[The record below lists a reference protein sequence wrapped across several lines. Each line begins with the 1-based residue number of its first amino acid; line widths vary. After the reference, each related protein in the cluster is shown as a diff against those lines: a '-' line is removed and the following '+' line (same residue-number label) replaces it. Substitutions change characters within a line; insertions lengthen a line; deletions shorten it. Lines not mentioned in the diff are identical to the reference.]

1 MLLPLPVLNFPSETR
16 PQSGVLRDSHGRV
29 IRDVRIS
36 VTDRCNFRCTYCMPS
51 EGLTWKPKSEILSF
65 EEILELAS
73 ILVEL
78 GITKLRVTGGE
89 ALLRRG
95 VVNLIQDLA
104 RLKPVEDLALTTNGF
119 FLKEFTPDLVRAG
132 LKRVTISLDSLNPQG
147 FQSLTKVNALPRV
160 LEAIDVAQRAGLS
173 PVKINAVLIRGFNDG
188 EIEDF
193 AAFAREWGV
202 SVRFIEYMPLDG
214 PGEWSRAQVVPGRE
228 VYQRIHTR
236 FPLVPLSAQDASET
250 ARRFRFADGAP
261 GEIGIIAP
269 VTEPFC
275 GACSRIRLTA
285 DGKLRTCLFSLTE
298 YDLRA
303 PLRRGATRQE
313 LIELIREAVRLKEA
327 GHRINQSDFV
337 PPERT
342 MSCIGG

>member
-1 MLLPLPVLNFPSETR
+1 MLLPLPVLNSTSATQA
-16 PQSGVLRDSHGRV
+16 QSDLLRDSHGRV

-78 GITKLRVTGGE
+78 GITKIRVTGGE

-104 RLKPVEDLALTTNGF
+104 KLKPVEDLALTTNGF

-173 PVKINAVLIRGFNDG
+173 PVKVNAVLMRGFNDG
-188 EIEDF
+188 EIENF

-214 PGEWSRAQVVPGRE
+214 PGEWDRTKVVPGRE

-236 FPLVPLSAQDASET
+236 FPLIALSGQDASET
-250 ARRFRFADGAP
+250 ARRFRFADGSH

-303 PLRRGATRQE
+303 PLRRGATRRE

-327 GHRINQSDFV
+327 GHRINQPDFV